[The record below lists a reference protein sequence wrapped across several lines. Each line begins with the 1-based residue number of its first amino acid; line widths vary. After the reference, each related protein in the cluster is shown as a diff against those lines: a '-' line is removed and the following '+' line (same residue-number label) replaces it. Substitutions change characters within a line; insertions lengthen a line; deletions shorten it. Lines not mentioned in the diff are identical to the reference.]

1 MRPPSGFGFLP
12 FLQLN
17 LVLILRSIQKHT
29 MLHTNVRDIL
39 KMQNRGIIWGFL
51 SLGHLLPLR
60 RCHFQHLWHRR
71 SSFISIQ
78 FIFQRLTLLGQVN
91 ALDGE
96 DLETWSP
103 SSLEEV
109 SLKWDIKNAKQA
121 VEALWK
127 HWSLHRT
134 AHFLSVLWAPKIQQ
148 KLLV

>member
-1 MRPPSGFGFLP
+1 MSQKYKMVCLNSPVTIDKRCISDLQRCRWQVQMRPPSGFGFLP

-39 KMQNRGIIWGFL
+39 TVQNRGIIWGFVF
-51 SLGHLLPLR
+51 LGHLLPLS

-78 FIFQRLTLLGQVN
+78 FIFQRPTLLGQVN

-96 DLETWSP
+96 DLET
-103 SSLEEV
+103 
-109 SLKWDIKNAKQA
+109 
-121 VEALWK
+121 
-127 HWSLHRT
+127 
-134 AHFLSVLWAPKIQQ
+134 
-148 KLLV
+148 